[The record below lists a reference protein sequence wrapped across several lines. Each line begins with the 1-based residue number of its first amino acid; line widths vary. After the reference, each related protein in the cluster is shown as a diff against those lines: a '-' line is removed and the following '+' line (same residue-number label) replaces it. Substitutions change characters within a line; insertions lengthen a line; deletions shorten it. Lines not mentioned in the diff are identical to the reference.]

1 MFCIFILYIVHVFI
15 TIDLHTLQSTKI
27 MQGDAYPANTIDIIN
42 NGHMYASTNGSL
54 VSTIHLATI
63 FDMKQVPNQFV
74 CRRLN

>member
-1 MFCIFILYIVHVFI
+1 
-15 TIDLHTLQSTKI
+15 

-63 FDMKQVPNQFV
+63 FDMKQAPNQFV